1 MLVTDEKEGR
11 KGTLSRISRTRTEN
25 FWLGVDRSMRN
36 ETCKRYFANRIF
48 LLALEFENIFSL
60 LILNNCITIN
70 ESNMRCYTSLQR
82 NYFMTFKHIER
93 TVYYYYREYKIS
105 SLLHAHD
112 IKRY

>member
-1 MLVTDEKEGR
+1 MKKREG
-11 KGTLSRISRTRTEN
+11 KGHFREYLERVQKIFGSVSI
-25 FWLGVDRSMRN
+25 DRC
-36 ETCKRYFANRIF
+36 ETKRASYFANRIF

-82 NYFMTFKHIER
+82 NYFMTFKYIKR